1 MGTWDIS
8 SYLGHVEDIWGVHRI
23 FGGGLSRGGLS
34 RLFDHIFTHSFRRLS
49 QGNED
54 CPGNSSR
61 MPCQRGCVARQ
72 AGKAL
77 RQSRGQARLVGGRVA

>member
-34 RLFDHIFTHSFRRLS
+34 RLFDHIFTHSFRR
-49 QGNED
+49 GM
-54 CPGNSSR
+54 R
-61 MPCQRGCVARQ
+61 T
-72 AGKAL
+72 AL
-77 RQSRGQARLVGGRVA
+77 VPLHVCHANVVVSHGGRVKRFGRAGGRLGWLEGG

>member
-34 RLFDHIFTHSFRRLS
+34 RLFDHIFTHSFRR
-49 QGNED
+49 EM
-54 CPGNSSR
+54 R
-61 MPCQRGCVARQ
+61 T
-72 AGKAL
+72 AL
-77 RQSRGQARLVGGRVA
+77 VTLHVCHANVVVSHGRRAKRFGRAGGRLGWLEGG